1 MAFHF
6 LIQTNSPGEL
16 TAWVAPILARIKHHH
31 ANVETWIFLT
41 PCQYASGQEEAMA
54 ELLPT
59 VTKVFSAA
67 ETLRHFLQPGLIFTP
82 SNEDRKGAVL
92 FLGGDPLYTRL
103 LSLKYKLPA
112 YGYSHNNKSLG
123 WRITSIRQKEIGDLM
138 AASVQGFLD
147 KNPKSPPDDTQR
159 ITFFSGSRPG
169 HFSAYFPLLAQTLWL
184 IYEQQP
190 EVMLQIQL
198 SRFIDPT
205 LRHHLLNQNPLP
217 PSAVLT
223 PASAG
228 LSTMASSNILV
239 TVPGTNTA
247 EAMYLGVPM
256 IVSVPLNWPHLI
268 IFDGLLGLLGK
279 IPGLGTLLKKLVIA
293 FLKHKKRFYALPNM
307 KANAAIVPEYV
318 EVVVPE
324 TLATRVLARINDI
337 AWQEE
342 TSAKLKSTGKPS
354 WVPVDLLI
362 QYVLFGALI
371 HEMDQND
378 KHN

>member
-1 MAFHF
+1 MAFH
-6 LIQTNSPGEL
+6 LIIQTNSPGEIS
-16 TAWVAPILARIKHHH
+16 AWVTPVLTRIKAHHPH
-31 ANVETWIFLT
+31 VETWIFLT
-41 PCQYASGQEEAMA
+41 PCQYASGQEEAMS
-54 ELLPT
+54 ERLPT

-67 ETLRHFLQPGLIFTP
+67 ETIRHFLQPGLILTP
-82 SNEDRKGAVL
+82 SNDQRKGAVL

-103 LSLKYKLPA
+103 MSWKYKLPA

-123 WRITSIRQKEIGDLM
+123 WRITSIYQKEIGDLM

-147 KNPKSPPDDTQR
+147 KDPQSPPDDTPR
-159 ITFFSGSRPG
+159 VTFFSGSRPG
-169 HFSAYFPLLAQTLWL
+169 HFSAYFPVLVKTLWL
-184 IYEQQP
+184 IYDKNP
-190 EVMLQIQL
+190 DVMLQIQI
-198 SRFIDPT
+198 SRFIDPA
-205 LRHHLLNQNPLP
+205 LRDQLLNENPLP

-247 EAMYLGVPM
+247 EAMYLGMPM

-279 IPGLGTLLKKLVIA
+279 TPILGTWLKEGVIMI
-293 FLKHKKRFYALPNM
+293 LKHKKRFYALPNM

-324 TLATRVLARINDI
+324 TLANRVLAKIQDPQ
-337 AWQEE
+337 WQKE
-342 TSAKLKSTGKPS
+342 TSRQLKSLGKTS
-354 WVPVDLLI
+354 WIPVDLLI

-371 HEMDQND
+371 HEMDQRA
-378 KHN
+378 K